1 MTAPARGVARTLV
14 ALALTMS
21 FARGAAAQPTV
32 TLSGVA
38 PGGPITHL
46 TPTFVI
52 DTAGF
57 PAGDP
62 IASLRLQ
69 VGVQSD
75 LGGPPILDTTVFSAP
90 ASIRLPR
97 PLPDDTPLYWRA
109 TARTGSGL
117 EIASATAGPRVTIPW
132 LALVSPDEPNGT
144 TIGNRQPRL
153 VWSAGT
159 VDSPPGPR
167 RFRVEVLN
175 AGTRQVVAFQT
186 TADTSVV
193 LPVPLEANTPYRWRV
208 TARFGPLDSVTVES
222 RATFV
227 VIDSDAPLATLLYQ
241 TFPNPF
247 PTSAAQSAC
256 IWFDLHEP
264 TSVTL
269 AIHDLRGALVRRLIP
284 SNGLG
289 SPLPAG
295 RYGRQ
300 AGWGENGCDPRLSWD
315 GRGQDGREVPAGV
328 YLVRLR
334 AGGTETVK
342 KILYR
347 GR

>member
-1 MTAPARGVARTLV
+1 MTSVARGVARTLV
-14 ALALTMS
+14 ALALTTS
-21 FARGAAAQPTV
+21 LAPRAAAQPTV
-32 TLSGVA
+32 IVSGVA
-38 PGGPITHL
+38 TGGPITHL
-46 TPTFVI
+46 TPTFII

-62 IASLRLQ
+62 VAALRLQ

-75 LGGPPILDTTVFSAP
+75 FGGPPIVDTTVFSVP

-97 PLPDDTPLYWRA
+97 PLPDGTPLYWRA
-109 TARTGSGL
+109 TARTASGL
-117 EIASATAGPRVTIPW
+117 EVASATTGPRVTIPW
-132 LALVSPDEPNGT
+132 LTLVSPDEPNGT
-144 TIGNRQPRL
+144 TIGSRQPRL

-167 RFRVEVLN
+167 RFRVEILN
-175 AGTRQVVAFQT
+175 AGTRQVVASHAT
-186 TADTSVV
+186 PDTSLVV
-193 LPVPLEANTPYRWRV
+193 PVPLEANTPYRWTV

-222 RATFV
+222 QATFV
-227 VIDSDAPLATLLYQ
+227 VIDTDAPLATLLYQ
-241 TFPNPF
+241 SFPNPF

-284 SNGLG
+284 SSELG

-300 AGWGENGCDPRLSWD
+300 AGWGENGCDSRLSWD

-334 AGGTETVK
+334 AGGTESVK